1 LAFLRQNNLKEK
13 DKNSQEDI
21 INKIVENNIKKM
33 QEE

>member
-1 LAFLRQNNLKEK
+1 LAFLRKNNLKEK